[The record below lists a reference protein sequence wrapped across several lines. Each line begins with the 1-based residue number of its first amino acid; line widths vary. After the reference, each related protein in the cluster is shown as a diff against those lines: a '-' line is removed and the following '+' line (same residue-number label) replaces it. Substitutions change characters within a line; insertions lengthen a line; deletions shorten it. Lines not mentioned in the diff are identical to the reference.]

1 MSTKITVDNIAN
13 NSVGITQLNVS
24 DGSNGQFLTT
34 DGAGNLSFSTASGT
48 TINNNADNRV
58 ITGSGTANTLE
69 GESNFVFDSTN
80 NRVGIGT
87 SSPDYPLEVENTGVY
102 HVNIK
107 QTKTST
113 SDSSA
118 YVTYYL
124 QNLAGTSG
132 TISGYLGSGG
142 AGVTNTAM
150 RNTVYMGS
158 QSSHDVAIFTND
170 SERMRIDSSGNVGI
184 GITNPSSYWSQADN
198 LVIGG
203 TGNEGITIKTGTSGN
218 GRIAFTDTASS
229 TAGLNDGG
237 LISYAHQT
245 DAMNFRTNG
254 AERMRIDSDGNL
266 ILGTL
271 AQGNSQGSYY
281 TDGLAKISAA
291 DANENFIINGN
302 FDIDQYEK
310 RYPKL
315 NTVYVGNG
323 NKAYLDRWAAYG
335 PGNFYIS
342 RNTGETL
349 PNGKKVNYIRVQ
361 NQAGTVNSFMHPYQ
375 KVDARQEFIGQDMV
389 VSCWARTNMSDQYI
403 RICDTTQCLQ
413 LGPMF
418 TPDGNWHYYE
428 GTWTVPSSG
437 VQTNSFF
444 QIQPG
449 FGSTT
454 LSNSSYLDFA
464 CVKFEFGKKASAFEF
479 EKPSEV
485 LAQSQRYYYAM
496 DTEVGYQRI
505 GTGFVVSAN
514 QGSIEHRFPVEMRVA
529 PSFAIATGSAANYAG
544 YASATPM
551 QLNSLTATDISTYNA
566 NLNCATATNVFTVG
580 RGFMLIGNGANNG
593 TSASIAFSAEW

>member
-1 MSTKITVDNIAN
+1 
-13 NSVGITQLNVS
+13 
-24 DGSNGQFLTT
+24 
-34 DGAGNLSFSTASGT
+34 
-48 TINNNADNRV
+48 
-58 ITGSGTANTLE
+58 
-69 GESNFVFDSTN
+69 
-80 NRVGIGT
+80 
-87 SSPDYPLEVENTGVY
+87 
-102 HVNIK
+102 
-107 QTKTST
+107 
-113 SDSSA
+113 
-118 YVTYYL
+118 
-124 QNLAGTSG
+124 
-132 TISGYLGSGG
+132 
-142 AGVTNTAM
+142 
-150 RNTVYMGS
+150 
-158 QSSHDVAIFTND
+158 
-170 SERMRIDSSGNVGI
+170 
-184 GITNPSSYWSQADN
+184 
-198 LVIGG
+198 
-203 TGNEGITIKTGTSGN
+203 
-218 GRIAFTDTASS
+218 
-229 TAGLNDGG
+229 
-237 LISYAHQT
+237 
-245 DAMNFRTNG
+245 
-254 AERMRIDSDGNL
+254 
-266 ILGTL
+266 
-271 AQGNSQGSYY
+271 
-281 TDGLAKISAA
+281 
-291 DANENFIINGN
+291 
-302 FDIDQYEK
+302 
-310 RYPKL
+310 
-315 NTVYVGNG
+315 
-323 NKAYLDRWAAYG
+323 
-335 PGNFYIS
+335 
-342 RNTGETL
+342 
-349 PNGKKVNYIRVQ
+349 
-361 NQAGTVNSFMHPYQ
+361 MHPYQ